1 MGLWIAETESAKY
14 WLTVLTEIRWS
25 KGFIITSDDLP
36 GIREAITSVY
46 PSVAYQG
53 CVVHVIR
60 NSNVSWKDMKAFCH
74 DMKFIYKASTEES
87 ALQALDAL
95 KMKWGSTYVMAVN
108 VWERNWERI
117 RTMFRFAEEI
127 RTLIYTTN
135 PM

>member
-1 MGLWIAETESAKY
+1 LGLWIAETESAKY

-60 NSNVSWKDMKAFCH
+60 NSNVSWKDMKAFCS
-74 DMKFIYKASTEES
+74 DMKFISIHRRISVAGIGCVENEVGFHLYF
-87 ALQALDAL
+87 
-95 KMKWGSTYVMAVN
+95 GS
-108 VWERNWERI
+108 
-117 RTMFRFAEEI
+117 
-127 RTLIYTTN
+127 
-135 PM
+135 